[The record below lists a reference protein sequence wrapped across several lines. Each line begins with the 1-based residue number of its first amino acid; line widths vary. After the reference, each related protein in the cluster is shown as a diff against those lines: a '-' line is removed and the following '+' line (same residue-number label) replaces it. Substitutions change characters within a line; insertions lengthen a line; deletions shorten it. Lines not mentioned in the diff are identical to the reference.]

1 MNMVNLMDIDIY
13 DRCKSVT
20 PVGFVSENQGDIP
33 FNQSSQDYVEK
44 SHNQYLQHQKDYRIS

>member
-44 SHNQYLQHQKDYRIS
+44 SHNQYLQH